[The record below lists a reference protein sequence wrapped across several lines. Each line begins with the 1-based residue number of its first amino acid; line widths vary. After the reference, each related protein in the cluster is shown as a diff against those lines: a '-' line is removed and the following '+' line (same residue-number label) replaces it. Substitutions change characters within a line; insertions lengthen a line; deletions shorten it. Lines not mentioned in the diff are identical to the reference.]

1 MAVMHAL
8 ADSGY
13 VDILATIS
21 SNKSELTIPCI
32 EIINTYFKRPDI
44 SLGVAKGESAVTL
57 ECPHNKKWTE
67 VLPQKYTHRIA
78 KSSDAPML
86 LRYIDL
92 FYARNQIIVSQSA
105 PSELS
110 PT

>member
-1 MAVMHAL
+1 MTWVHAVMHAL

-44 SLGVAKGESAVTL
+44 PLGVAKGEVLSHWNARTTRNGL
-57 ECPHNKKWTE
+57 KFCLRNIPTE
-67 VLPQKYTHRIA
+67 
-78 KSSDAPML
+78 
-86 LRYIDL
+86 
-92 FYARNQIIVSQSA
+92 
-105 PSELS
+105 
-110 PT
+110 